1 MPAESKAQ
9 RAATAIAKYH
19 PEELYER
26 NRGLLSMSQDQLSH
40 YASTP
45 EKGLPQKKSKG
56 VKGNEHFESK
66 LLSG

>member
-9 RAATAIAKYH
+9 RAAAAIAKHH

-26 NRGLLSMSQDQLSH
+26 NRGLLEMSQEQLSH

-45 EKGLPQKKSKG
+45 EKGLPHKKSKG